1 MIAQRGAPIPLS
13 TTTAKLIMTVTIMYR
28 ARRARRAA
36 EAIGC
41 NTCLFLLQ
49 DLWAKVVGASAKS
62 RPSQLLHRKQFGT
75 EHDIVAAGTRTQTL
89 SLHCANN
96 ENKSCRPF
104 LETFRQ
110 CHCRCDAKEESA
122 KECRAVAAVT
132 ARVLHGPAR
141 SVAGAWVVRRSGRA
155 RPSWSR

>member
-1 MIAQRGAPIPLS
+1 
-13 TTTAKLIMTVTIMYR
+13 MTMTIMYR

-75 EHDIVAAGTRTQTL
+75 EHDIVAAGTRTQPSSPL
-89 SLHCANN
+89 EKRSLGSGYDNN
-96 ENKSCRPF
+96 RAPE
-104 LETFRQ
+104 LE
-110 CHCRCDAKEESA
+110 
-122 KECRAVAAVT
+122 
-132 ARVLHGPAR
+132 P
-141 SVAGAWVVRRSGRA
+141 
-155 RPSWSR
+155 